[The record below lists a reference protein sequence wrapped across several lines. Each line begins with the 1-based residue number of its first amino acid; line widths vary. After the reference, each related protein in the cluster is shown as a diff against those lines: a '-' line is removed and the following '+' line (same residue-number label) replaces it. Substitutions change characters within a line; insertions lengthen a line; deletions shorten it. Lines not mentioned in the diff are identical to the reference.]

1 MEEILA
7 KLSLIESAQAEQS
20 AALRELSRQVA
31 GHSRLLN
38 ANCYNVSGA
47 TPKVYKKKGRAYVIS
62 ELESRF
68 GTSTDQSTPC
78 ESFEILEQM
87 QESHL

>member
-38 ANCYNVSGA
+38 ANCYNYPAQRLKSIR
-47 TPKVYKKKGRAYVIS
+47 KKG
-62 ELESRF
+62 EHTL
-68 GTSTDQSTPC
+68 
-78 ESFEILEQM
+78 
-87 QESHL
+87 